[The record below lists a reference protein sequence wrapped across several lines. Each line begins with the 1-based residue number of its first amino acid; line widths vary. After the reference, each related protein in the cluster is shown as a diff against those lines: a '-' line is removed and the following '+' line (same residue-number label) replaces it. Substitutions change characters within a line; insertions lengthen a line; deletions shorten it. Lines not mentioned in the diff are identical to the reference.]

1 MGFDPRQ
8 VLVSCEHAS
17 NRVPEKMD
25 APEELLQLHIAWD
38 PGALFVAEHLSK
50 RFEAPLHRGEYSR
63 LVVDLN
69 RTVGNSRLI
78 RRVSDGHR
86 IPFNRGLTQGE
97 MERRIARYYR
107 PYRRAVD
114 EGVAD
119 IIRREGRCIHLS
131 IHSFTP
137 ELQGKLRRNDIG
149 LMYDRSR
156 IPEADLVREMRPKLA
171 EVAGMTVWLNRPYIG
186 IADGILTRVREAHPA
201 ESYVAIELEI
211 NQKHA
216 HTQQTLTS
224 IAECFG
230 RVLETLSWIRAPEG
244 VSA

>member
-1 MGFDPRQ
+1 
-8 VLVSCEHAS
+8 
-17 NRVPEKMD
+17 MD

-78 RRVSDGHR
+78 RRISDGHC
-86 IPFNRGLTQGE
+86 IPFNRGLTRGE
-97 MERRIARYYR
+97 IERRIVRYYR
-107 PYRRAVD
+107 PYRRAVG
-114 EGVAD
+114 EEVAA
-119 IIRREGRCIHLS
+119 IIGREGRCIHLS

-137 ELQGKLRRNDIG
+137 ELQGKLRLNDIG

-156 IPEADLVREMRPKLA
+156 LPEAELVRELRTKLA
-171 EVAGMTVWLNRPYIG
+171 EVTGLTVWLNRPYSG
-186 IADGILTRVREAHPA
+186 TADGIMPRIREAHSG
-201 ESYVAIELEI
+201 ESYVAIELEV

-216 HTQQTLTS
+216 HTQPALTS
-224 IAECFG
+224 IAESFG
-230 RVLETLSWIRAPEG
+230 RLLETLNWIRAPEET
-244 VSA
+244 VPDQDVEQPCW